1 MKIHKLLTDVFY
13 PRLCPFCGRA
23 YPLLSYSCSCDT
35 SDITVPQKENK
46 KGVESDDH
54 HLQYVF
60 KAVSPLLYDGRAKE
74 AVLKFKYGSRPGVGK
89 QLAKMMSDCI
99 SEHLPVKDIDFV
111 TWVPASRRDL
121 KDKAYHQTRFLAV
134 EVARLLKKNSLD
146 SLQKMYQTDK
156 QHSLNK
162 FRRAANVL
170 GAYEVIDKALVKD
183 KTVLLIDDI
192 LTTGFTADECAKML
206 RVRGCKRVYLCTAAF
221 AGKKEEKTAKKEKA
235 ENGKQ

>member
-1 MKIHKLLTDVFY
+1 
-13 PRLCPFCGRA
+13 
-23 YPLLSYSCSCDT
+23 
-35 SDITVPQKENK
+35 
-46 KGVESDDH
+46 
-54 HLQYVF
+54 
-60 KAVSPLLYDGRAKE
+60 
-74 AVLKFKYGSRPGVGK
+74 
-89 QLAKMMSDCI
+89 
-99 SEHLPVKDIDFV
+99 
-111 TWVPASRRDL
+111 
-121 KDKAYHQTRFLAV
+121 
-134 EVARLLKKNSLD
+134 
-146 SLQKMYQTDK
+146 MYQTDK